1 MSDGIAKS
9 TIRVNCAP
17 ESDFAAVSGL
27 KSKTTIFVA
36 FTFEARRLSAHPL
49 TLDNR
54 GCTAIARGPFVY
66 CAESVDNAH
75 IPDLRAVRLADG
87 AAFEEVELD
96 EDALVGMGFPR
107 DGALPRAVLLKT
119 RVAVVGDDAE
129 SNGGEECE
137 LTLIPYFMWANRGKS
152 DLRVW
157 LPRA

>member
-1 MSDGIAKS
+1 MSDGIAES

-27 KSKTTIFVA
+27 KSKTTIFVD

-54 GCTAIARGPFVY
+54 NCTAIARGPFVY

-119 RVAVVGDDAE
+119 RVTVAEHEDVG
-129 SNGGEECE
+129 ECE